1 MDEKAV
7 MHAIIKAEGLAGGEG
22 EQNLCVRHVL

>member
-7 MHAIIKAEGLAGGEG
+7 MH
-22 EQNLCVRHVL
+22 CVR